1 MRIESAVLEAK
12 SISKSYPGKS
22 DDQELS
28 ILENT
33 SLSIKKGS
41 TVSIIGSSGS
51 GKSTLLHILGG
62 LEKPDSG
69 EVYWNDTEITDLSS
83 NRLAELR
90 NKEVGFVFQF
100 HHLLPEFSALENV
113 YMPALIGGKS
123 INYARKRG
131 MELLGRF
138 GIAERSS
145 HKPAELSGGEQQRVA
160 VARALMNKPNI
171 ILADEPSG
179 NLDEKNT
186 DILLN
191 LLFEL
196 NEDGGMSIVIVT
208 HEMIVAKRADIMYRL
223 SDRKLS
229 EI

>member
-1 MRIESAVLEAK
+1 MQKESAVLNAEK
-12 SISKSYPGKS
+12 ISKSYPGKS
-22 DDQELS
+22 DDQLLT
-28 ILENT
+28 ILEDT
-33 SLSIKKGS
+33 SLHIQPGS

-69 EVYWNDTEITDLSS
+69 KVFWNDTEITSLSD
-83 NRLAELR
+83 NKLAELR
-90 NKEVGFVFQF
+90 NKSVGFVFQF
-100 HHLLPEFSALENV
+100 HHLLPEFTALENV
-113 YMPALIGGKS
+113 YMPALISGES
-123 INYARKRG
+123 LDFASKRG

-160 VARALMNKPNI
+160 VARALMNKPDI

-186 DILLN
+186 GNLLD

-196 NEDGGMSIVIVT
+196 NEEGGMSIVIVT
-208 HEMIVAKRADIMYRL
+208 HEMVVAERAETMYRL
-223 SDRKLS
+223 SNCKLS